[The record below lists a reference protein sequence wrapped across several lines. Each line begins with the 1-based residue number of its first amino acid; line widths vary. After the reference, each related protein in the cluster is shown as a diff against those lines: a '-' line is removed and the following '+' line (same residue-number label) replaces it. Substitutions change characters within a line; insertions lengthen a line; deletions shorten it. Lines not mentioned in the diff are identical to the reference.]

1 MLNATLYIIVCS
13 ARNRARMRLR
23 RMREPRYLLGAIAGV
38 AYLVFALLIRERAY
52 VARGGGQSAGPVAA
66 TAAGFVGPYLGGAL
80 LALLALASWALPF
93 GSGLLDFSK
102 AEASFLYPAPVTRC
116 QLVFYR
122 LMRSQYAVF
131 IGALI
136 MALAY
141 PSASLPARLRG
152 LLSVWVLLMTSHVFF
167 TAVTLAR
174 PRLRQLRGW
183 VVALPVLALSAG
195 AVLSVIVPL
204 WRGASTTPLHTVPA
218 VLDAVV
224 ALTREGLASW
234 LLWPFMLL
242 IKPIYA
248 QSAGEFV
255 PAIAA
260 AIGIYAFTVGWLVW
274 ADANAP
280 DAADATVERQVN
292 QPSALKRR
300 YVARTVGWRLDPV
313 GSAET
318 AFVWK
323 AVLQMTRTVDRR
335 VLLRGLLILV
345 WMVGASM
352 FITRAR
358 GLVLL
363 MGIFATWGALFSLFM
378 APQVMRMDLRQDLAY
393 LELLK
398 SWPVRGAAVIR
409 GEIAWPTIVVTAI
422 TWLFGA
428 LAMVLSLISTSR
440 IPTPNRLAIWLS
452 FLILIPAIVLA
463 QYLMHNAVAVV
474 FPGWVPIGASRPRG
488 VDAVGQR
495 LILLAA
501 NWVGLLLALTPGLL
515 LAAGLSALLRAI
527 IGPVILPVGAALTS
541 AIVVA
546 EVWLATELLGPIYE
560 RMDITATERPD

>member
-1 MLNATLYIIVCS
+1 MLSATLYVIVCS

-23 RMREPRYLLGAIAGV
+23 RLREPRYLLGAIAGV
-38 AYLVFALLIRERAY
+38 AYLVFAILMRERAFLT
-52 VARGGGQSAGPVAA
+52 RGEEASAAPAAA
-66 TAAGFVGPYLGGAL
+66 TAAGFAGPYLGGAL
-80 LALLALASWALPF
+80 LALLSLVSWVLPF

-102 AEASFLYPAPVTRC
+102 AETSFLYPAPVTRRA
-116 QLVFYR
+116 LVFYR

-152 LLSVWVLLMTSHVFF
+152 LIGVWVLLMTSHVFF
-167 TAVTLAR
+167 TATTLAR
-174 PRLRQLRGW
+174 SRLRQPGGW
-183 VVALPVLALSAG
+183 IVALPVIGLSAG

-204 WRGASTTPLHTVPA
+204 WRGASTAPLQTIPA

-224 ALTREGLASW
+224 SVTRDGLAYW
-234 LLWPFMLL
+234 LLSPFMLL
-242 IKPIYA
+242 IRPIYA

-255 PAIAA
+255 AATAA
-260 AIGIYAFTVGWLVW
+260 ALGVYLLAVGWLVW
-274 ADANAP
+274 ADAKAP
-280 DAADATVERQVN
+280 DTADATAERHVS
-292 QPSALKRR
+292 QPASSSRR
-300 YVARTVGWRLDPV
+300 YVARTVGWRLDPAGRV
-313 GSAET
+313 ET

-323 AVLQMTRTVDRR
+323 AMLQMARTVDRR
-335 VLLRGLLILV
+335 VLLRGLLILA

-352 FITRAR
+352 FVTRAR

-363 MGIFATWGALFSLFM
+363 MGVFATWGALFSLFM

-398 SWPVRGAAVIR
+398 SWPVRGAAILR
-409 GEIAWPTIVVTAI
+409 GEIAWPTVMVTVI
-422 TWLFGA
+422 TWFFGA
-428 LAMVLSLISTSR
+428 LAMVMSLISSSR
-440 IPTPNRLAIWLS
+440 IPTPNRVAVWLS
-452 FLILIPAIVLA
+452 FLVLIPAIVLA

-501 NWVGLLLALTPGLL
+501 NWIGVLLALTPGLL
-515 LAAGLSALLRAI
+515 LAAGLSSLLRPI
-527 IGPVILPVGAALTS
+527 VGPLILPVGAALTS
-541 AIVVA
+541 AMVVV
-546 EVWLATELLGPIYE
+546 EVWMATELLGPVYE

>member
-1 MLNATLYIIVCS
+1 MLQATLYVIVCS

-23 RMREPRYLLGAIAGV
+23 RMREPRYLLGAVAGI
-38 AYLVFALLIRERAY
+38 AYLIFALLMRERAY
-52 VARGGGQSAGPVAA
+52 MDRGGAAAAPVAA
-66 TAAGFVGPYLGGAL
+66 TAAEFVGPYLGGTL
-80 LALLALASWALPF
+80 LALLSLVAWVLPF

-102 AEASFLYPAPVTRC
+102 AETSFLYPAPATRR

-152 LLSVWVLLMTSHVFF
+152 LISLWGLLMTTHVFF
-167 TAVTLAR
+167 TATTLAR
-174 PRLRQLRGW
+174 PRLREVRGW

-195 AVLSVIVPL
+195 AVLAVVVPL
-204 WRGASTTPLHTVPA
+204 WRGASVAPLQTIPA

-224 ALTREGLASW
+224 AIAREGTAYW

-242 IKPIYA
+242 VRPLYA
-248 QSAGEFV
+248 QSVGEFI
-255 PAIAA
+255 PAMAA
-260 AIGIYAFTVGWLVW
+260 AIGVYLVTVAWLVW

-280 DAADATVERQVN
+280 DAADATAERRVS
-292 QPSALKRR
+292 QPSTTARR
-300 YVARTVGWRLDPV
+300 YVVRDLGWRIAPT
-313 GSAET
+313 GPGET

-323 AVLQMTRTVDRR
+323 ALLQMTRTVDRR
-335 VLLRGLLILV
+335 VLLRGLLILA
-345 WMVGASM
+345 WMVGASV
-352 FITRAR
+352 FVTRAR
-358 GLVLL
+358 GIVLL
-363 MGIFATWGALFSLFM
+363 MGVFATWGALFSLFM
-378 APQVMRMDLRQDLAY
+378 APQVLRMDLRQDLAY

-409 GEIAWPTIVVTAI
+409 GEIVWPTVVVTAI

-428 LAMVLSLISTSR
+428 LAAVLSLISTSR
-440 IPTPNRLAIWLS
+440 IPTANRFAVWLS

-501 NWVGLLLALTPGLL
+501 NWIGLLLALTPGLL
-515 LAAGLSALLRAI
+515 LAAGLSALLRPI
-527 IGPVILPVGAALTS
+527 VGPLILPVGALLTS
-541 AIVVA
+541 AIVAA
-546 EVWLATELLGPIYE
+546 EVWVATELLGPVYE
-560 RMDITATERPD
+560 RMDVTATERPD

>member
-1 MLNATLYIIVCS
+1 MLSATLYVIVCS
-13 ARNRARMRLR
+13 ARNRARTRLR
-23 RMREPRYLLGAIAGV
+23 RMREPRYLLGAIAGL
-38 AYLVFALLIRERAY
+38 AYLAFALFMRERAY
-52 VARGGGQSAGPVAA
+52 IARGGAASAAPVAA
-66 TAAGFVGPYLGGAL
+66 NAAEFVGPYLGGVL
-80 LALLALASWALPF
+80 LALLSLASWVLPF

-102 AEASFLYPAPVTRC
+102 AETSFLYPAPVSRR

-152 LLSVWVLLMTSHVFF
+152 LIGVWVLLMTSHVFF
-167 TAVTLAR
+167 TATTLAR
-174 PRLRQLRGW
+174 ARLRQPRGW
-183 VVALPVLALSAG
+183 MVALPVLALSVG

-204 WRGASTTPLHTVPA
+204 WRDASATPLQTIAA

-224 ALTREGLASW
+224 AITREGVAYW

-242 IKPIYA
+242 VRPIYA
-248 QSAGEFV
+248 QGVSEFLS
-255 PAIAA
+255 AIAL
-260 AIGIYAFTVGWLVW
+260 AIGVYIVTVAWLVW

-280 DAADATVERQVN
+280 DAADATAERQVS
-292 QPSALKRR
+292 QPSSSARR
-300 YVARTVGWRLDPV
+300 YVARTMGWRLDPA
-313 GSAET
+313 GRHET

-323 AVLQMTRTVDRR
+323 AMLQMTRTVDRR
-335 VLLRGLLILV
+335 VLFRGLLILA

-352 FITRAR
+352 FVTRAR

-363 MGIFATWGALFSLFM
+363 MGVFATWGGLFSLFM

-398 SWPVRGAAVIR
+398 SWPVGGAAVIR

-422 TWLFGA
+422 TWFFGA

-440 IPTPNRLAIWLS
+440 IPTSNRFAVWLS

-501 NWVGLLLALTPGLL
+501 NWVGLILALAPGLL
-515 LAAGLSALLRAI
+515 LAAGLAALLRPI
-527 IGPVILPVGAALTS
+527 VGPVILPVGAVLTS

-546 EVWLATELLGPIYE
+546 EVWMATELLGPIYE

>member
-1 MLNATLYIIVCS
+1 MLSATLYVIVCS

-38 AYLVFALLIRERAY
+38 AYLVFAILMRERAF
-52 VARGGGQSAGPVAA
+52 VARGGPVSAAPVAA
-66 TAAGFVGPYLGGAL
+66 TAAGFVGPYLGGVL
-80 LALLALASWALPF
+80 LALLSLVSWVLPF

-102 AEASFLYPAPVTRC
+102 AETSFLYPAPVTRR

-152 LLSVWVLLMTSHVFF
+152 LVGVWVLLMTSHVFF
-167 TAVTLAR
+167 TATTLAR
-174 PRLRQLRGW
+174 SRLRQPGGW
-183 VVALPVLALSAG
+183 VVALPVLGWSAG

-204 WRGASTTPLHTVPA
+204 WRGASTAPLQTIPA

-224 ALTREGLASW
+224 AITRDGLSSW
-234 LLWPFMLL
+234 LLSPFMLL
-242 IKPIYA
+242 VRPVYA
-248 QSAGEFV
+248 QSVGEFV
-255 PAIAA
+255 SAIAA
-260 AIGIYAFTVGWLVW
+260 ASGVYLLAVGWLIW
-274 ADANAP
+274 ADAKAP
-280 DAADATVERQVN
+280 DAADATAERQVS
-292 QPSALKRR
+292 QASTSARR
-300 YVARTVGWRLDPV
+300 YVARTAGWRLDPI
-313 GSAET
+313 GRAEM

-323 AVLQMTRTVDRR
+323 AMLQMTRTVDRR
-335 VLLRGLLILV
+335 VLLRGLLILA

-352 FITRAR
+352 FVTRAR

-363 MGIFATWGALFSLFM
+363 MGVFATWGALFSLFM

-398 SWPVRGAAVIR
+398 SWPVRGAAIIR
-409 GEIAWPTIVVTAI
+409 GEMAWPVLVVTAI
-422 TWLFGA
+422 TWLFGT

-440 IPTPNRLAIWLS
+440 IPTPNRLAVWLS

-501 NWVGLLLALTPGLL
+501 NWIGLLLALTPGLL
-515 LAAGLSALLRAI
+515 LSAGLSALLRPVV
-527 IGPVILPVGAALTS
+527 GPVILPVGAVLTS
-541 AIVVA
+541 MIVVG

>member
-1 MLNATLYIIVCS
+1 MLSATLYVIVCS

-23 RMREPRYLLGAIAGV
+23 RMREPRYLLGAVAGI
-38 AYLVFALLIRERAY
+38 AYLVFALLMRERAFM
-52 VARGGGQSAGPVAA
+52 ARGATSAAPAA
-66 TAAGFVGPYLGGAL
+66 ASAADFAAPYLGGAL
-80 LALLALASWALPF
+80 LALLALVSWVLPF

-102 AEASFLYPAPVTRC
+102 AETSFLYPAPISRR
-116 QLVFYR
+116 QLVLYR

-141 PSASLPARLRG
+141 PTASLPARLRG
-152 LLSVWVLLMTSHVFF
+152 LIGVWVLLMTSHVFF
-167 TAVTLAR
+167 TGATLAR
-174 PRLRQLRGW
+174 ARLRDRRGW

-195 AVLSVIVPL
+195 AVLSVLVPL
-204 WRGASTTPLHTVPA
+204 WRDASSTPLQTISA

-224 ALTREGLASW
+224 AVTREGPSYW
-234 LLWPFMLL
+234 LLMPFMLL
-242 IKPIYA
+242 VRPIYA
-248 QSAGEFV
+248 QGLGDFLQTV
-255 PAIAA
+255 AA
-260 AIGIYAFTVGWLVW
+260 AIAVYAVTVGWLLW

-280 DAADATVERQVN
+280 DAADATAERQVS
-292 QPSALKRR
+292 QPSASARR
-300 YVARTVGWRLDPV
+300 YVARQVGWRLDPL
-313 GSAET
+313 GRAET

-323 AVLQMTRTVDRR
+323 AVLQMGRTVDRR
-335 VLLRGLLILV
+335 VLFRGLLILA

-352 FITRAR
+352 FVTRAR

-363 MGIFATWGALFSLFM
+363 MGVFATWGALFSLFM

-409 GEIAWPTIVVTAI
+409 GEIAWPTLVVTAI

-440 IPTPNRLAIWLS
+440 IPAPNRMAAWLS

-463 QYLMHNAVAVV
+463 QYLMHNAIAVV

-501 NWVGLLLALTPGLL
+501 NWIGLLLALTPGLL
-515 LAAGLSALLRAI
+515 LTAGLSALLRPI
-527 IGPVILPVGAALTS
+527 VGPVILPVGALLTAL
-541 AIVVA
+541 IVVA
-546 EVWLATELLGPIYE
+546 EVWMATELLGPVYE